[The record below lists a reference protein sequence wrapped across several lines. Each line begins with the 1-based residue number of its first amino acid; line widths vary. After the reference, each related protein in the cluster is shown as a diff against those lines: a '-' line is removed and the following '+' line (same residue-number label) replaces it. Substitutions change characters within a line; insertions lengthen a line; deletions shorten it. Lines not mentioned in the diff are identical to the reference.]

1 MMHFTEDQLINL
13 LEMTAWRMQPPQLF
27 SMFHISASVIT
38 AAVAAWLA
46 SILSKHFRTGYL
58 VCAGWILIVL
68 EIYKQLFIFFVTGNG
83 NYDWWYFPFQLCSV
97 PMYMCIILPLLR
109 GSAKRAILAFM
120 ADYTLI
126 SAAAALI
133 YPEDFLRS
141 YVTLTAHGF
150 IWHGILLF
158 ISLLIIMSGACEG
171 SYRDFLSATIV
182 FSVLSLIAAG
192 INAACEPVM
201 QAGNT
206 AHSYAAMFYLNPY
219 HISPQIIVGRVQH
232 LAGIPAGLILYSA
245 AIVMAAGIVE
255 LSRHSK
261 KTSF

>member
-27 SMFHISASVIT
+27 SMFHILASVIT
-38 AAVAAWLA
+38 AAAAVWLA

-68 EIYKQLFIFFVTGNG
+68 EIYKQLFLFFVDGNG
-83 NYDWWYFPFQLCSV
+83 CYDWWYFPFQLCSV

-109 GSAKRAILAFM
+109 GAAKRAVLTFM
-120 ADYTLI
+120 TDYTLI

-158 ISLLIIMSGACEG
+158 VSLLIIKSGISAG
-171 SYRDFLSATIV
+171 SRRDFVNATLLFMILSA
-182 FSVLSLIAAG
+182 IAVAV
-192 INAACEPVM
+192 NAACEPLM

-219 HISPQIIVGRVQH
+219 HLSPQIIVGRVQQ
-232 LAGIPAGLILYSA
+232 LAGIPAGLILYSTV
-245 AIVMAAGIVE
+245 IVMAAGIVE